1 MKYRC
6 GFKVVAR
13 CYLEVEADCI
23 EDAMNITDEE
33 MVNAEI
39 GSIIEDIEWEG
50 TSAEQIRPLMEV
62 VGIDED
68 GTIWYND
75 I

>member
-6 GFKVVAR
+6 GFKVIAR
-13 CYLEVEADCI
+13 CYLEVEAGCI
-23 EDAMNITDEE
+23 EDAMDIADEE
-33 MVNAEI
+33 MVNADI

-50 TSAEQIRPLMEV
+50 TSAEQIGPLMEV
-62 VGIDED
+62 VGVDED
-68 GTIWYND
+68 GTVLYKD